1 MDAGTG
7 GQEAQER
14 FLALHHHRGA
24 ALPHEWSIADE
35 LKGIAQA
42 LLGEQQDGLT
52 LKARS
57 VPARLTEKRP
67 RKPPTLPSPLVL
79 GPPRFEVIPEEPGI
93 GQIQMGIG

>member
-14 FLALHHHRGA
+14 FLALHDHGGA

-35 LKGIAQA
+35 LKGIAQT

-52 LKARS
+52 L
-57 VPARLTEKRP
+57 
-67 RKPPTLPSPLVL
+67 
-79 GPPRFEVIPEEPGI
+79 
-93 GQIQMGIG
+93 